1 MLDLNEVAMFVQVA
15 RLGSFAEAAR
25 QLRMPS
31 ATVSRRIQQLEA
43 RLGTRLMQRS
53 TRKLTLT
60 SAGQTFHERCGPA
73 VEELIE
79 AGQSHVAG
87 SQAPSGPIRVA
98 ASASFFEYF
107 EMKWVSAFLATH
119 PLVQLDFVLSDIPA
133 DLITDR
139 IDVAF
144 RIGPLPDSSY
154 VARRIFASYGGLL
167 ASPAYLATHGAPA
180 NLEELSRHACV
191 TQPPDTGNFTT
202 WRLQGPDGVEEE
214 VRVRGGFTSN
224 MQVALREAACAG
236 LGIVALPAILTAA
249 EVAAG
254 RLVPVLPQYMRA
266 GRGLSVVYPSRQQRP
281 RAVAAFVDMA
291 VEKLS
296 LQEWTPQSNA
306 EIETETETA

>member
-107 EMKWVSAFLATH
+107 EMEWVSAFIAAH
-119 PLVQLDFVLSDIPA
+119 PLVQLDFVLSDVPA

-167 ASPAYLATHGAPA
+167 ASPAYLAAHGAPT

-202 WRLQGPDGVEEE
+202 WRLQGPDDVEEE
-214 VRVRGGFTSN
+214 VRVRGAFTSN

-236 LGIVALPAILTAA
+236 LGIVALPSILTAA

-281 RAVAAFVDMA
+281 LAVSAFVDMA

-296 LQEWTPQSNA
+296 LQEWTPLSSA
-306 EIETETETA
+306 ETETA

>member
-25 QLRMPS
+25 HLRMPS

-87 SQAPSGPIRVA
+87 SQEPSGAIRVA

-107 EMKWVSAFLATH
+107 DMGWVSAFLAGH
-119 PLVQLDFVLSDIPA
+119 PLVQLDFVLSDLPA
-133 DLITDR
+133 DLIADR

-144 RIGPLPDSSY
+144 RIGPLEDSSY

-167 ASPAYLATHGAPA
+167 ASPAYLAARGTPCD
-180 NLEELSRHACV
+180 LSELAGHECV
-191 TQPPDTGNFTT
+191 TQPPDTGNSAV
-202 WRLQGPDGVEEE
+202 WRLQGPDGVEQE
-214 VRVRGGFTSN
+214 VRVRGRFTSN
-224 MQVALREAACAG
+224 VQVALREAACAG
-236 LGIVALPAILTAA
+236 LGIVALPTILTAA

-254 RLVPVLPQYMRA
+254 RLVPVLPRYMRA

-281 RAVAAFVDMA
+281 LAVSAFVDMA

-296 LQEWTPQSNA
+296 LREWTPPSVEQMPG
-306 EIETETETA
+306 T